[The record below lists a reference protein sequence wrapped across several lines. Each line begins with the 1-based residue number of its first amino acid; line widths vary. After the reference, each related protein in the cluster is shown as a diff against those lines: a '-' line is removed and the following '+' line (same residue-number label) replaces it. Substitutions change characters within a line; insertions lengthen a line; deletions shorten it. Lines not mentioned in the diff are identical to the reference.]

1 MPTLS
6 PIARAFAKELDQRYK
21 DASVID
27 WGAGETG
34 QLQHDVLAEGAKD
47 ALFESN
53 TGGWVW
59 VSHVLFEAP
68 DGTLL
73 HMASTTDGYS
83 LYLAL
88 APTAEACAMALA
100 ERCGE
105 TADIDVCSAD
115 FSFPEA
121 STEREIVLHDMYGR
135 FLQRHGLPDVCSEEL
150 LVGHDLTPGQRQ
162 WASAFVR
169 VWEENVA

>member
-6 PIARAFAKELDQRYK
+6 PIAQAFAKELGQRYR

-47 ALFESN
+47 AFFEPN

-83 LYLAL
+83 LYFAL
-88 APTAEACAMALA
+88 AASAEACATALG

-105 TADIDVCSAD
+105 TADIDVGSAD

-121 STEREIVLHDMYGR
+121 PAEREAVLHDMYGR
-135 FLQRHGLPDVCSEEL
+135 FLKRHDLPEVSCEDL
-150 LVGHDLTPGQRQ
+150 LVGYDLTPAQRQ